1 MRLRDGALLVLAA
14 FAAACG
20 GAENQ
25 VVENYFRAV
34 AAKDTQTVSSFAI
47 VLFDKVPQSWK
58 VLGASPEN
66 RVPAP
71 LVEIVQKNQEAI
83 KGLADNK
90 KTYNQYYLDNLN
102 PATEVQELLKKGAP
116 IPGRLAKVAEDWKGF
131 IEKEKEFK
139 RAVADTTQALERE
152 KRVVTL
158 SIGPNDDVEKLTG
171 EMVEKTVD
179 VAVTVD
185 GAVENYTMTL
195 RKYEMKDATGVTL
208 PMSRWVVTALD
219 KK

>member
-1 MRLRDGALLVLAA
+1 MRLRDGALVLLAA
-14 FAAACG
+14 FGAACG
-20 GAENQ
+20 GDQ

-58 VLGASPEN
+58 VLGSSPEN
-66 RVPAP
+66 RKPAP
-71 LVEIVQKNQEAI
+71 IAEIVKKHQEAD

-90 KTYNQYYLDNLN
+90 KAYNQYYLDNMKD
-102 PATEVQELLKKGAP
+102 AGEAQELIKKGAP
-116 IPGRLAKVAEDWKGF
+116 IPPRLTKVAEDWRNF
-131 IEKEKEFK
+131 IEKEKEYK

-158 SIGPNDDVEKLTG
+158 SIGPNEDIEKLVG

-195 RKYEMKDATGVTL
+195 HKYEMKDPAGVAL
-208 PMSRWVVTALD
+208 PMSRWVVTGLD